1 MSFDFFFLPSLST
14 GVASPSSLLQ
24 AAGAAAHVSD
34 NARNNRVRS
43 DANIAQGCTITF
55 VRSTGPIALFLA
67 MTLVGCGDGDL
78 GSVNETERADAGRDT
93 TTTIVDSATVV
104 PDTAVADAAPE
115 VTVDT
120 APMTTDAD
128 APPPHVCPASS
139 APMDCSPGTGTG
151 TGAEC
156 ADAPSCYLSIVQ
168 KTINDIVTAH
178 PDWFDFTGPGG
189 CPVIKDVN
197 TFLNTVITD
206 ITAKGL
212 CAKRDPNAPDEEI
225 TLKKDNAFTENF
237 DIVSSAG
244 CARSGGGI
252 YTGYCAPAWW

>member
-1 MSFDFFFLPSLST
+1 MAT
-14 GVASPSSLLQ
+14 
-24 AAGAAAHVSD
+24 
-34 NARNNRVRS
+34 
-43 DANIAQGCTITF
+43 
-55 VRSTGPIALFLA
+55 
-67 MTLVGCGDGDL
+67 TLVACGDGDL
-78 GSVNETERADAGRDT
+78 GSINETKGVDAGRDT
-93 TTTIVDSATVV
+93 TTTIVDSATVA
-104 PDTAVADAAPE
+104 PDTSVADTAPE

-120 APMTTDAD
+120 APMSTDAD
-128 APPPHVCPASS
+128 APSPHVCPASS

-151 TGAEC
+151 MGAEC

-168 KTINDIVTAH
+168 KTINDIVSAH

-197 TFLNTVITD
+197 TFLDTVVSGIA
-206 ITAKGL
+206 AKGL
-212 CAKRDPNAPDEEI
+212 CVKRDPNAPDEEI

-244 CARSGGGI
+244 CARSGALI